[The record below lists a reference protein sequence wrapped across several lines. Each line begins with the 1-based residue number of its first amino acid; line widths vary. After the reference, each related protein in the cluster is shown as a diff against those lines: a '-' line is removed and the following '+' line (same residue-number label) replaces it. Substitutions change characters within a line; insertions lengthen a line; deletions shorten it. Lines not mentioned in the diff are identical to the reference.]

1 MKKKRWDITCTK
13 SNFEKIKCEE
23 DFLGLLSLAR
33 FVNALRFCQKA
44 AIDSNRGKNPSNAR
58 STINSFLFASSVL
71 YEGFLLVE
79 KLSQYYNKLE
89 SFKNGFGKLLRD
101 KQVQALRNSV
111 LKRARN
117 KFVFHF
123 DKNIAKESLRNFDMP
138 VINFASGVGKSAG
151 EMYFGLADELSINY
165 LLQPKKNESDD
176 SLKKRYT
183 QIVKT
188 TTLIMGTFSE
198 SAEILMTDV
207 LEKKG
212 FILKLK

>member
-1 MKKKRWDITCTK
+1 MEKKSWDITCTK
-13 SNFEKIKCEE
+13 SDFEKIKSDV

-44 AIDSNRGKNPSNAR
+44 AIDAKGDRNPSNAR

-79 KLSQYYNKLE
+79 KLGQYYNKLD
-89 SFKNGFGKLLRD
+89 SFKNGFGNLLRD
-101 KQVQALRNSV
+101 KQVQSLRKSV

-123 DKNIAKESLRNFDMP
+123 DKDVAKESLRNFDVP
-138 VINFASGVGKSAG
+138 VINFASGVGKATG

-165 LLQPKKNESDD
+165 LLQPNENESND
-176 SLKKRYT
+176 SLRKRYI
-183 QIVKT
+183 QIVKDT
-188 TTLIMGTFSE
+188 TAIMGTFSK
-198 SAEILMTDV
+198 SAEILMADV
-207 LEKKG
+207 LEEKG
-212 FILKLK
+212 FIVKPK